1 MGIELTNLKTDKGG
15 YIMKVSLFSTCLV
28 EALNTRVGIATV
40 ELLERL
46 GCEVDYPASQVCCGQ
61 PAFNSGYVEEAKK
74 AAKIMINAFEDS
86 EYVVGPSGSCVTM
99 FKHYPS
105 VFEDDKEW
113 YERAQALSD
122 KSYELTQFIVDVL
135 NITDV
140 GAHLD
145 GKATVHPSC
154 HMTRLLGVVN
164 QPTAL
169 LEQVEGLELVE
180 LPHYYNCC
188 GFGGTFAVKMGDV
201 STEMVDEKVDSIL
214 ETGADYLIGAD
225 ASCLMNIEGRLKRR
239 GANVKVLHIAEV
251 LNNQLAKA
259 VQ

>member
-1 MGIELTNLKTDKGG
+1 
-15 YIMKVSLFSTCLV
+15 MKVSLFSTCLV
-28 EALNTRVGIATV
+28 EGLNTRVGIATV
-40 ELLERL
+40 ELLEKL

-61 PAFNSGYVEEAKK
+61 PAFNSGYVEEAKQ
-74 AAKIMINAFEDS
+74 AAKLMIDTFEDS

-105 VFEDDKEW
+105 LFENDSMW
-113 YERAQALSD
+113 YKKALNLSE

-135 NITDV
+135 NVTKV
-140 GAHLD
+140 GAHLK

-164 QPTAL
+164 QPKAL
-169 LEQVEGLELVE
+169 LENVEGLELVE

-201 STEMVDEKVDSIL
+201 STEMVDEKVDSIAQS
-214 ETGADYLIGAD
+214 GADYLIGSD
-225 ASCLMNIEGRLKRR
+225 ASCLMNIEGRIKRR
-239 GANVKVLHIAEV
+239 GLNVKVLHIAEV
-251 LNNQLAKA
+251 LNNQVEKA